1 MHYLVDHPV
10 SSDKFIRAL
19 HLCLKNERLSLRTQ
33 NVDMKEQVTPYGDG
47 DAKKSQ
53 VSRMFNRIASS
64 YDLLNRMTSLG
75 IDIIWRKRAIA
86 QLNPKDHKKI
96 LDVATGTADV
106 ALEIRKQM
114 PGVEHITGLD
124 ISSEMLAF
132 GREKVSKKGW
142 DDQITLVEGDSE
154 DLPFADNT
162 FDAVTVAFGVRNFEH
177 LEVGLKEI
185 HRVIRPGGKL
195 VVLEFS
201 HPQAFPIKQLFNLYF
216 KYILPSIGR
225 VISKDKKAYQYLYES
240 VQAFLNQEAFLAQLS
255 QIGFKSNQC
264 RSLTFGISSLY
275 TGIK

>member
-1 MHYLVDHPV
+1 
-10 SSDKFIRAL
+10 
-19 HLCLKNERLSLRTQ
+19 
-33 NVDMKEQVTPYGDG
+33 MKEQVTPYDDG
-47 DAKKSQ
+47 AAKKSQ

-75 IDIIWRKRAIA
+75 IDITWRRKAIA
-86 QLNPKDHKKI
+86 QLNEKEHRKI

-114 PGVEHITGLD
+114 PTVEHITGLD

-142 DDQITLVEGDSE
+142 DDKITLVEGDSE
-154 DLPFADNT
+154 DLPFEDNS
-162 FDAVTVAFGVRNFEH
+162 FDAVTVAFGVRNFEN
-177 LEVGLKEI
+177 LEKGLQEI

-201 HPQAFPIKQLFNLYF
+201 HPQAFPIKQLFNFYF
-216 KYILPSIGR
+216 KYILPSIGH
-225 VISKDKKAYQYLYES
+225 VISNDKKAYQYLYES
-240 VQAFLNQEAFLAQLS
+240 VQAFLDQEAFLEQLS
-255 QIGFKSNQC
+255 KIGFKSNQC